1 MARYNNLRSML
12 VPCQM
17 FKHFDRALS
26 LYNCYDD
33 KVTAGTVR
41 SWNCD
46 APPLPSLQS
55 LATICRIGV
64 RIYRIRAWIYGMRVW
79 IYGRCAQLME
89 L

>member
-1 MARYNNLRSML
+1 ML

-46 APPLPSLQS
+46 APPLPAITRHDL
-55 LATICRIGV
+55 
-64 RIYRIRAWIYGMRVW
+64 
-79 IYGRCAQLME
+79 
-89 L
+89 